1 MILFL
6 SSVRVTPI
14 KKHYKSAIAKK
25 GLYIGHQYDSFPP
38 LKIEAN
44 KNISILECIKVDGR
58 VFGMTETV
66 KIMTETVETLADP
79 MDAAAAD
86 AAELLKALSN
96 PGRLRILCALVP
108 GEVTVG
114 ELETMLGASQSYVSG
129 QLLRLRNEGLVACER
144 DGRSMRYRL
153 SDPRVRPILER
164 IYEIFCPEQ

>member
-1 MILFL
+1 MDQTFEL
-6 SSVRVTPI
+6 
-14 KKHYKSAIAKK
+14 
-25 GLYIGHQYDSFPP
+25 
-38 LKIEAN
+38 
-44 KNISILECIKVDGR
+44 
-58 VFGMTETV
+58 M
-66 KIMTETVETLADP
+66 ADP
-79 MDAAAAD
+79 MDSAATE

-129 QLLRLRNEGLVACER
+129 QLLRLRSEGLVACDR

-164 IYEIFCPEQ
+164 IYEVFCPT